1 MSDKTYLRNLIH
13 NILVGGAAC
22 GVCAAVS
29 MPVYAQ
35 DDADQASQEDDLII
49 EEVYVTARKRQELAI
64 EIPMNIAVVGE
75 AEIEARNLVNK
86 EDVYRTIAGAASPR
100 GQLIL
105 RGLAGSNDSTPDTT
119 TTFTDGIPFDFS
131 NLYDVERVEV
141 LRGPQG
147 TLWGSN
153 AIGGTVQVITTK
165 PSTTELQVG
174 AQTIFNSEQDRPG
187 IGTVASAYLNMP
199 IINDTLGLRITGSA
213 YNQEG
218 KILNT
223 YTGTTGKENGHF
235 IRAQLLWTPNEDTNV
250 NLSYYNTSDYDSTH
264 DAVDVSQPLYYYDA
278 ILTANPDADYG
289 YDVYFEFPDCPPTG
303 GRTECLGG
311 QLNGHNPDFAIYQL
325 MDPFE
330 EDRYDLVSLNVEK
343 FNLFSGADLF
353 YAGSYRDYRYDGRQA
368 LWTRYDANDMFRTW
382 IIDKDGTE
390 RWTHELRLQSNGDGP
405 FQWTVGAFY
414 DDSSGMKTPDGQ
426 WQYHASDNES
436 RAIAA
441 YLWGYYWGYDGVFPD
456 QGGDPSKIGQ
466 DYYGDDT
473 KNYNYTVYK
482 WDTRETAFFGE
493 ADYNFEF
500 ENGHTL
506 ELTAGIRFYDL
517 KDDLHDEV
525 SGIWIGAEP
534 QETIT
539 KDGEDGDRLKF
550 SFNYMPSDNLSIF
563 GIYSEGYRPGGNNG
577 PNAPQDCSN
586 DSTIDSY
593 VDRYESDTIEN
604 YEIGFKG
611 FAFNRRVRFSSAIYH
626 IDWTGVQAP
635 VYMESC
641 GFTYT
646 ANAASAQSRG
656 IEFES
661 QSQLTDSMTLTFN
674 AAYTKSEMT
683 SDAPPLR
690 AEKGDD
696 MTMVPKYNFYVA
708 LDQDIQL
715 WDKDANW
722 RIDVAGYGETNSYF
736 NPKPN
741 DVAPSYEVVSLSG
754 SMMVTDNTR
763 VGVYINNLLDEEIIL
778 YARSRSRSSSVGNTW
793 NPQFF
798 YYGAARNVSVR
809 VDFNF

>member
-1 MSDKTYLRNLIH
+1 M
-13 NILVGGAAC
+13 
-22 GVCAAVS
+22 
-29 MPVYAQ
+29 
-35 DDADQASQEDDLII
+35 I
-49 EEVYVTARKRQELAI
+49 EEVYVTARKESRNWLI

-75 AEIEARNLVNK
+75 AEIEARNLVTK
-86 EDVYRTIAGAASPR
+86 EDMYRTIAGAASPR

-105 RGLAGSNDSTPDTT
+105 RGLAGSNDSAPDTT

-131 NLYDVERVEV
+131 NLYDVQRVEV

-153 AIGGTVQVITTK
+153 AIGGTVQVITNRPNT
-165 PSTTELQVG
+165 SEMQVG

-187 IGTVASAYLNMP
+187 IGTIASAYLNMP
-199 IINDTLGLRITGSA
+199 MIEDTLALRVTGSA
-213 YNQEG
+213 WQREG

-223 YTGTTGKENGHF
+223 FTGTTGKENGHF

-250 NLSYYNTSDYDSTH
+250 NLSVYNTRDYTSAHEWTDI
-264 DAVDVSQPLYYYDA
+264 SQPSYYYDA

-289 YDVYFEFPDCPPTG
+289 YDVYLEFPDCPPTG

-330 EDRYDLVSLNVEK
+330 KWTTDLISLNVEK
-343 FNLFSGADLF
+343 FNIFSGADLF
-353 YAGSYRDYRYDGRQA
+353 YVGSYNTGHYDGRQA
-368 LWTRYDANDMFRTW
+368 AWTRYDANDMFRTW
-382 IIDKDGTE
+382 IIDKDTAGAAGANGN
-390 RWTHELRLQSNGDGP
+390 RMTHELRLQSNGDGP

-414 DDSSGMKTPDGQ
+414 DDFDAHNEPDAQ

-441 YLWGYYWGYDGVFPD
+441 YLWGYYWGL
-456 QGGDPSKIGQ
+456 GDPSKIGEEL
-466 DYYGDDT
+466 YGDDT
-473 KNYNYTVYK
+473 KNYNWAIYD
-482 WDTRETAFFGE
+482 WDSTETAFFGE

-500 ENGHTL
+500 NNGHNL

-517 KDDLHDEV
+517 KDFIRDSN
-525 SGIWIGAEP
+525 SGIWIGDEP
-534 QETIT
+534 IEIFTD
-539 KDGEDGDRLKF
+539 DGESGNRLKF
-550 SFNYMPSDNLSIF
+550 SFNYMPNDDLSIF

-577 PNAPQDCSN
+577 ATAPNDCRN
-586 DSTIDSY
+586 DTAIGSY

-611 FAFNRRVRFSSAIYH
+611 FAFDRRVRFSSAIYH
-626 IDWTGVQAP
+626 IDWAGVQAP

-641 GFTYT
+641 GFSYT

-656 IEFES
+656 VEFES
-661 QSQLTDSMTLTFN
+661 QSLLTGNLTLTFN

-683 SDAPPLR
+683 SDSEPLR

-696 MTMVPKYNFYVA
+696 MTMVPKYNFYIA
-708 LDQDIQL
+708 LDQNFQV
-715 WDKDANW
+715 WDRDANW
-722 RIDVAGYGETNSYF
+722 RVDVSGYGETNSYF
-736 NPKPN
+736 NPKPT
-741 DVAPSYEVVSLSG
+741 DITPAYEVVGLAG
-754 SMMVTDNTR
+754 SIMATDNVR
-763 VGVYINNLLDEEIIL
+763 VGLYINNLLDEDVIL
-778 YARSRSRSSSVGNTW
+778 YARSRSRSDWSGNAL
-793 NPQFF
+793 QV
-798 YYGAARNVSVR
+798 YHGAARNVSVR

>member
-1 MSDKTYLRNLIH
+1 
-13 NILVGGAAC
+13 
-22 GVCAAVS
+22 

-35 DDADQASQEDDLII
+35 DEADQAGQEDDLMI

-75 AEIEARNLVNK
+75 AEIEARNLLDK

-153 AIGGTVQVITTK
+153 AIGGTVQVITKK

-174 AQTIFNSEQDRPG
+174 AQTIFMSEKNRPG
-187 IGTVASAYLNMP
+187 VGTLASAHLNMP
-199 IINDTLGLRITGSA
+199 IIDGTLGFRVTASA

-223 YTGTTGKENGHF
+223 YTGTTGKDTGHF
-235 IRAQLLWTPNEDTNV
+235 VRAQLLWTPNEDTNI
-250 NLSYYNTSDYDSTH
+250 NLSFYNTRDFTSTF
-264 DAVDVSQPLYYYDA
+264 DALDVSQPLYYYDA
-278 ILTANPDADYG
+278 ILTANPAADYG
-289 YDVYFEFPDCPPTG
+289 YDVSFQFPDCPPSG
-303 GRTECLGG
+303 GRTACLGG
-311 QLNGHNPDFAIYQL
+311 QHLPGYNPKWSRYQL

-330 EDRYDLVSLNVEK
+330 KDQTDLVSLNIEK
-343 FNLFSGADLF
+343 FNIFSGADLF

-382 IIDKDGTE
+382 IIDLDGEE
-390 RWTHELRLQSNGDGP
+390 RWTHELRLQSNGDGAL
-405 FQWTVGAFY
+405 QWTVGAFY
-414 DDSSGMKTPDGQ
+414 DESIGLKSPDIQ

-441 YLWGYYWGYDGVFPD
+441 YLWGYYWGL
-456 QGGDPSKIGQ
+456 GDPSVIGATL
-466 DYYGDDT
+466 YGDDT
-473 KNYNYTVYK
+473 KNYNYTVFK
-482 WDTRETAFFGE
+482 WDTKETAFFGE
-493 ADYNFEF
+493 VDYNFEF
-500 ENGHTL
+500 NNGHAM

-525 SGIWIGAEP
+525 SGIWIGPEA
-534 QETIT
+534 QQTIT
-539 KDGEDGDRLKF
+539 KDGEDGNRLKF
-550 SFNYMPSDNLSIF
+550 SFNYMPNDNWSMF

-577 PNAPQDCSN
+577 PNAPNDCRN
-586 DSTIDSY
+586 DTTIDSY

-611 FAFNRRVRFSSAIYH
+611 FAFDRRVRFSSAIYH

-641 GFTYT
+641 GFSYT

-656 IEFES
+656 VEFES
-661 QSQLTDSMTLTFN
+661 QSRLTDSMTLTFN

-696 MTMVPKYNFYVA
+696 MTMVPEYNFYIA
-708 LDQDIQL
+708 LDQDFVL
-715 WDKDANW
+715 WDRDANW

-736 NPKPN
+736 SPKPA
-741 DVAPSYEVVSLSG
+741 DIAPAYEVVGLAG
-754 SMMVTDNTR
+754 SMMVVDNVR
-763 VGVYINNLLDEEIIL
+763 VGLYINNLLDEEVIL
-778 YARSRSRSSSVGNTW
+778 YSRSRSRSSSVGNTW
-793 NPQFF
+793 NPQYV
-798 YYGAARNVSVR
+798 YYGAERNVSLR